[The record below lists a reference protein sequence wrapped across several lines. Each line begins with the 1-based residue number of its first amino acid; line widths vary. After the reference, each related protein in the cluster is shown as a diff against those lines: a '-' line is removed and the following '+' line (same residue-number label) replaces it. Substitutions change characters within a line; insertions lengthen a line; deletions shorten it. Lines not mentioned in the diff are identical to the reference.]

1 MCMRV
6 CVSIKYQWASLQHV
20 FFQTVPL
27 KEYLVVHFAYQ
38 LASTTFTNASFCV
51 KLQSILLGGRNLAY
65 CNIPFAICHRPYVHV
80 SSFLVIPIMQSDPVG
95 CLFTC
100 TLKLEYKLM
109 KSDISLKGRE
119 PNDLTMPEL
128 KRWLSC
134 CGGIVRGTKA
144 DLVKQ

>member
-1 MCMRV
+1 M
-6 CVSIKYQWASLQHV
+6 
-20 FFQTVPL
+20 
-27 KEYLVVHFAYQ
+27 
-38 LASTTFTNASFCV
+38 
-51 KLQSILLGGRNLAY
+51 
-65 CNIPFAICHRPYVHV
+65 HV

-100 TLKLEYKLM
+100 TLKLEYKVM
-109 KSDISLKGRE
+109 KSDTPGTSLKGRE
-119 PNDLTMPEL
+119 PNDLTVPEL